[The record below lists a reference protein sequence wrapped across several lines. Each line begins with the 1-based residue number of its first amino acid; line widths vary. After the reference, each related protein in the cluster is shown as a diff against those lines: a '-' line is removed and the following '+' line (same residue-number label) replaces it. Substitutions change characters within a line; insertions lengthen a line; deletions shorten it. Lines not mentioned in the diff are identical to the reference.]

1 MPLATS
7 LRRRPTLAFGRG
19 RLARALGGLW
29 MAVFLLVAAAAPV
42 VDGLFGHTDEVVAHW
57 EAEGGGHCPPV
68 HTTDDC
74 QICQT
79 LLAARAV
86 VSAPVCVSDP
96 VAGRAPREAKDVRS
110 APQLALLE
118 PHAPRGPPRA

>member
-1 MPLATS
+1 MPFAPS
-7 LRRRPTLAFGRG
+7 IRRRPTLASGRG

-29 MAVFLLVAAAAPV
+29 MAMFLLVAAAAPV
-42 VDGLFGHTDEVVAHW
+42 VDGLIGHTDEVVAHW

-68 HTTDDC
+68 HTADDC

-79 LLAARAV
+79 VLSARAV
-86 VSAPVCVSDP
+86 VAAPML
-96 VAGRAPREAKDVRS
+96 VAGPVVEGAPNEATDARS